1 MLLEITN
8 LYVTYNNV
16 QAVKGIDIHVEQGE
30 IVTVLGA
37 NGAGKSTTLLA
48 ISGLVIPCK
57 GEIVFDGKPLRH
69 MEAHDIVRE
78 GIVHVPEGRRVF
90 GTMTVLENLSLGG
103 FLVQDRAR
111 FQKTLGW
118 IFELFPRLRE
128 RKKQLAGTLSGG
140 EQQMLAIARGL
151 MGQPRLMLLD
161 EPSLGLA
168 PILVRS
174 IFSTIQEINASGVT
188 IILVEQ
194 NARAALHLA
203 HRGYVLETGN
213 CVLSGTAT
221 DLLQDRGVQNA
232 YLGARV

>member
-1 MLLEITN
+1 MLLEVKN
-8 LYVTYNNV
+8 LHVSYNNV
-16 QAVKGIDIHVEQGE
+16 LAVKGIDMRVERGE

-48 ISGLVIPCK
+48 ISGLVRFGE

-90 GTMTVLENLSLGG
+90 GTMSVLENLQLGA
-103 FLVQDRAR
+103 FLIGDKACSR
-111 FQKTLGW
+111 KTLDW

-128 RKKQLAGTLSGG
+128 RKNQLAGTLSGG

-168 PILVRS
+168 PILVQS
-174 IFSTIQEINASGVT
+174 IFSTIQQINASGVT

-194 NARAALHLA
+194 NARAALRLA
-203 HRGYVLETGN
+203 HRGYVLETGS
-213 CVLSGTAT
+213 CVLSGSAGE
-221 DLLQDRGVQNA
+221 LLQNTDVQSA
-232 YLGARV
+232 YLGAGI